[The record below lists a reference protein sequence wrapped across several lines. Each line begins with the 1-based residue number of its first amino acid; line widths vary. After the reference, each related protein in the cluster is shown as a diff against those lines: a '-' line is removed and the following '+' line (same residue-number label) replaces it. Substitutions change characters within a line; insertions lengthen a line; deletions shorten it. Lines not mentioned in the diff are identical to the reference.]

1 MKEFTPE
8 YLQELLEREDFSEF
22 VRLHPHIWK
31 HKNLQVD
38 DTNIFSVNTELTAIE
53 KDCLKELVSEEPT
66 YVLVYTNKYGDKQVL
81 FNHHNGTNGFEGNA
95 VNSIKECY
103 ETLSRIKEHKCVKW
117 TTLLHYEPDHCD
129 DVYSWFITFVLK

>member
-1 MKEFTPE
+1 M
-8 YLQELLEREDFSEF
+8 LEREDFSEF

-81 FNHHNGTNGFEGNA
+81 FNHHNGTNGYEGML
-95 VNSIKECY
+95 SI
-103 ETLSRIKEHKCVKW
+103 
-117 TTLLHYEPDHCD
+117 LLRSVTKRCQE
-129 DVYSWFITFVLK
+129 LKNISV

>member
-8 YLQELLEREDFSEF
+8 YLQEVLEREDFSEF

-66 YVLVYTNKYGDKQVL
+66 FVLVYTNKYGDKQVL
-81 FNHHNGTNGFEGNA
+81 FNHHNGTNGYEGDA

-103 ETLSRIKEHKCVKW
+103 ETLSRIKDHKCVKW